1 MTNPE
6 NIRQA
11 YLKHELR
18 ESDMQADPFAQF
30 KVWWDDVIAIDIPEA
45 NAMTLSTVDAIGRPS
60 SRIVLLKGIAADG
73 LEFYTNYKSR
83 KAMDMELNPHVA
95 LLFFWK
101 ELERQVR
108 IEGTVSKVSREKSL
122 AYFQSR
128 PKGSQ
133 IGAWASPQSEVI
145 PDRNELHDT
154 VSRLEEQYRNEEK
167 LPIPD
172 FWGGYIVQPTLFEFW
187 QGRDNRLHDRFQY
200 VRGGDGWRVSRL
212 AP

>member
-1 MTNPE
+1 MSNPE
-6 NIRQA
+6 SIRQP

-18 ESDMQADPFAQF
+18 ESDMQPDPFAQF
-30 KVWWDDVIAIDIPEA
+30 RLWWDDVITTEVSEA
-45 NAMTLSTVDAIGRPS
+45 NAMTLSTVDAVGRPS
-60 SRIVLLKGIAADG
+60 SRIVLLKGIVDDG
-73 LEFYTNYKSR
+73 FEFFTNYKSK

-108 IEGTVSKVSREKSL
+108 IEGTVTKVSRDKSL

-133 IGAWASPQSEVI
+133 IGAWASPQSEII
-145 PDRNELHDT
+145 PDRGEINDT
-154 VSRLEEQYRNEEK
+154 VRRLEEQYRNEEK
-167 LPIPD
+167 LPLPD
-172 FWGGYIVQPTLFEFW
+172 FWGGYVVIPTVFEFW
-187 QGRDNRLHDRFQY
+187 QGRDNRLHDRFRY
-200 VRGGDGWRVSRL
+200 VKGEDNWTMNRL

>member
-1 MTNPE
+1 MINPDS
-6 NIRQA
+6 IRQP

-18 ESDMQADPFAQF
+18 EADLQPDPFSQF
-30 KVWWDDVIAIDIPEA
+30 RLWWEDVIASNIEEA
-45 NAMTLSTVDAIGRPS
+45 NAMTLSTVDAVGRPS
-60 SRIVLLKGIAADG
+60 SRIVLLKGIVDDG
-73 LEFYTNYKSR
+73 FEFFTNYKSR

-108 IEGTVSKVSREKSL
+108 IEGAVTKVSREKSL

-133 IGAWASPQSEVI
+133 IGAWASPQSELI
-145 PDRNELHDT
+145 DDRNELLDA
-154 VSRLEEQYRNEEK
+154 VRRLEEQYRHDEK
-167 LPIPD
+167 LPLPD
-172 FWGGYIVQPTLFEFW
+172 FWGGYVVIPSLFEFW
-187 QGRDNRLHDRFQY
+187 QGRDNRLHDRFRY
-200 VRGGDGWRVSRL
+200 VKGNDGWTINRL